1 MLTGTLKKVTGYT
14 GFNESETSEQSG
26 YYLPFLYNG
35 GQEAKMYVKS
45 STKQVVID
53 KAPTVNVVFL
63 GATKATAQKAI
74 LSIVVGDQTTKVNMN
89 GITFE

>member
-14 GFNESETSEQSG
+14 GFNASETSEQSG
-26 YYLPFLYNG
+26 YYLPFLYDSE
-35 GQEAKMYVKS
+35 QEAKMYVKS
-45 STKQVVID
+45 STKQAVID
-53 KAPTVNVVFL
+53 KSPTVNVAFL
-63 GATKATAQKAI
+63 GATKTTAQKAI